1 MGARRYLWGL
11 VRKCA
16 VSLLTPLA
24 AVALSG
30 CVTFDGYPKRSPA
43 PADDLK
49 TLEPLIASSAIAA
62 CLQAPT
68 TECRDQI
75 VGARTY
81 ATDIQFSQFEEAIF
95 QQTRTA
101 GFAATLTT
109 MGLTAGAAVASG
121 GTSQVLSGIAAFII
135 GGRQAFE
142 KEVLAEKT
150 VLAIHAAMRAR
161 RAEVLLRL
169 RSGLTQP
176 VGQYPLPVALS
187 DLNDYYN
194 AGTVL
199 GALIG
204 ITETAGANA
213 QRAETELRERFSYSP
228 DESAVKFRLAVCGD
242 PKDCSKPNTATFDR
256 VKACWP
262 KAGVPAG
269 TLMMDFVLQESFAR
283 QRALV
288 ARCMGL

>member
-1 MGARRYLWGL
+1 VLFSI
-11 VRKCA
+11 VV
-16 VSLLTPLA
+16 VS
-24 AVALSG
+24 SG
-30 CVTFDGYPKRSPA
+30 CATFDGYPARIPA

-49 TLEPLIASSAIAA
+49 KLEPMIAA
-62 CLQAPT
+62 DALMACLKVPAI
-68 TECRDQI
+68 ECRDQI
-75 VGARTY
+75 VSARIY

-101 GFAATLTT
+101 GFAATLVTL
-109 MGLTAGAAVASG
+109 GLTAGAAFASG

-135 GGRQAFE
+135 GGREAFQ

-169 RSGLTQP
+169 RSGLLQP
-176 VGQYPLPVALS
+176 IGQYPLSVALS
-187 DLNDYYN
+187 DLNDYFN

-213 QRAETELRERFSYSP
+213 QKAEAELRERFSYKP
-228 DESAVKFRLAVCGD
+228 DDYAVKFRLAVCGD
-242 PKDCSKPNTATFDR
+242 ANDCSKPNTAVFDR
-256 VKACWP
+256 MKACWP
-262 KAGVPAG
+262 KANVPTS
-269 TLMMDFVLQESFAR
+269 TLVMDFVLQEPFER
-283 QRALV
+283 QRAIV

>member
-1 MGARRYLWGL
+1 MILI
-11 VRKCA
+11 V
-16 VSLLTPLA
+16 PE
-24 AVALSG
+24 
-30 CVTFDGYPKRSPA
+30 RSPP

-49 TLEPLIASSAIAA
+49 KLEPLIAADAVTA
-62 CLQAPT
+62 CLKAPT

-75 VGARTY
+75 VGARIY
-81 ATDIQFSQFEEAIF
+81 ATDIQFSRFEEAIF
-95 QQTRTA
+95 QQTRTV

-109 MGLTAGAAVASG
+109 LGLTAGAAASG
-121 GTSQVLSGIAAFII
+121 GTSQWLSGIAAFII
-135 GGRQAFE
+135 GGREAFQ

-161 RAEVLLRL
+161 RVEVLFRL

-176 VGQYPLPVALS
+176 IDQYPLPIALS
-187 DLNDYYN
+187 DLNDYFN

-213 QRAETELRERFSYSP
+213 QRVEAELRERFSYRP
-228 DESAVKFRLAVCGD
+228 DEYAVKFRLAVCGD
-242 PKDCSKPNTATFDR
+242 PKDCSKVNTATFDR
-256 VKACWP
+256 IKACWP
-262 KAGVPAG
+262 KAGILEG
-269 TLMMDFVLQESFAR
+269 TLILDFVLQEPFAR